1 MSNQGRAS
9 KQDIENTFGH
19 RLRVRVCGVLVED
32 DKLLMAV
39 HHGIGKRGIFW
50 APPGGGLEYGESVE
64 DALKREFLEETG
76 LKVEID
82 EFMFTHEFFD
92 LPLHGIELFFKVNKV
107 SGQLVTGVD
116 PEMDKDKQTIDNMVF
131 TSFEEL
137 KEKHIDEKHHLFR
150 HCNSL
155 EELIKMRGFYTNLK
169 ENS

>member
-1 MSNQGRAS
+1 MSNKAS
-9 KQDIENTFGH
+9 KEDIEKTFGH
-19 RLRVRVCGVLVED
+19 RLRVRVCGVLVEN
-32 DKLLMAV
+32 DKILMAV

-76 LKVEID
+76 LDVEIE

-92 LPLHGIELFFKVNKV
+92 LPLHGIELFFKVKKV

-137 KEKHIDEKHHLFR
+137 KEKHVDEKHHLFR